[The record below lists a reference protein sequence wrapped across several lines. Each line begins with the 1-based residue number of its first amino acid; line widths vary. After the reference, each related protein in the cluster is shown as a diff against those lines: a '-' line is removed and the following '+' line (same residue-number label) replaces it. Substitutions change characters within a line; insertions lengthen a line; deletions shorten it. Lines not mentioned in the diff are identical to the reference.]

1 MSKYLYSLNKNQFK
15 VIFFITVIFV
25 LYNALTPP
33 SGDAPL
39 FDFPDGDK
47 VLHASAFFVLSF
59 LLNRAS
65 STIHHRIRNMLSLL
79 AFGILIEF
87 LQSFTTYRTVSFW
100 DVMADL
106 VGILLFQLTYSI
118 LKEIQFQRN
127 KKKQKKNQAKREN
140 LE

>member
-1 MSKYLYSLNKNQFK
+1 MTKYLHLLNRNQFK

-33 SGDAPL
+33 SEDSHF
-39 FDFPDGDK
+39 FDFPNGDK

-65 STIHHRIRNMLSLL
+65 SSIHRRIRNMFSLL

-87 LQSFTTYRTVSFW
+87 LQSFTSYRTVSFW

-118 LKEIQFQRN
+118 LKEIQLKRRE
-127 KKKQKKNQAKREN
+127 KREKNQ
-140 LE
+140 